1 MALVNYNIQKASN
14 TPESTILPVD
24 RYEWADDFKRLEQA
38 GRTVAYTTSDLAKN
52 YGGGGG
58 SSGNTASKELENAF
72 ARDLQELQRIRD
84 TKPDMRESEA
94 RMYFD
99 AAFNRPEYNTI
110 SPATKFSIAANMG
123 FKYSDDYYTKAA
135 NDVAEAN
142 AKQLTQ
148 ERLNLQNLAVE
159 VNPDAADWS
168 PEDQERFGRELEQNS
183 VYLAQNAQILG
194 NPVSTPVEINGA
206 LYATKQSMRSNVGFA
221 IKRLI
226 QQDPTISASR
236 LDAVEMRARQDMSAI
251 GVPLAMQN
259 IILND
264 IMRNYR
270 ELAADNTKSV
280 EEKVK
285 ELKNLNDYNTN
296 IFNLTLAENTG
307 IPSVEIYEK
316 IGNLY
321 PMLDEKGKNLVEQ
334 FGTNLTTATET
345 VRNNMA
351 GPNEAYNVAR
361 LFSQN
366 DSVTPL
372 ALNQSVVV
380 ATKAITKP
388 INEMT
393 LEDLKNDR
401 VVASANLAKLEQL
414 LQSPNF
420 INSTKDIVT
429 PADKQAF
436 SDIMQDYVN
445 AAIKNSIGVTL
456 FNADATFSFSA
467 DGTISPTSFWTSD
480 KNARESAARFNQQIT
495 HIKDVLSRVMPA
507 EEINGMIARAFTEN
521 NLNISAEERQRQRR
535 YSEQASKSAN
545 EEVNLRDID
554 QALSRTPLNIKVSTE
569 PFKSV
574 DEAAGV
580 YGAAT
585 PEQKKILHNKV
596 LLTLRER
603 VRDFIQ
609 SEKRLK
615 VLPQYQGLSPENFG
629 RILAT
634 EPDVENLIANSDG
647 TITVDDV
654 RNLYQAVKT
663 KDYKNPLNIKDNNQ
677 NWIGEVGSDGN
688 LVIFDTPD
696 NGIRAGSK
704 LIDTYVSRHGIGT
717 VKDFLNR
724 FAPDTENDTKAYI
737 KTVSNKL
744 GVKPTEFIDLTD
756 NVNKARL
763 LKTLID
769 VESPSRR
776 DDYTYDDIY
785 RIITTNPVDELTEET
800 RQLFQLQ

>member
-1 MALVNYNIQKASN
+1 MALVNYDIQKASN

-24 RYEWADDFKRLEQA
+24 RYEWADDFKRIAQA
-38 GRTVAYTTSDLAKN
+38 GRTVANTISDLSKN

-58 SSGNTASKELENAF
+58 GSSGSTASKELENAF

-99 AAFNRPEYNTI
+99 AAFNRPEYNVI
-110 SPATKFSIAANMG
+110 SPATKFAIAANMG
-123 FKYSDDYYTKAA
+123 FKYSEDYYTKAA

-148 ERLNLQNLAVE
+148 ERLDLQNLAVE

-168 PEDQERFGRELEQNS
+168 PAEQERFGREVAQDS
-183 VYLAQNAQILG
+183 VYFAQNAQILG

-206 LYATKQSMRSNVGFA
+206 LYATKQSMRRNVGFA

-226 QQDPTISASR
+226 QQEPLITTSG

-259 IILND
+259 SILNE
-264 IMRNYR
+264 IMSPYR

-280 EEKVK
+280 EQKAK
-285 ELKNLNDYNTN
+285 ELKNLNDLNTN
-296 IFNLTLAENTG
+296 LLNITLAGQTG
-307 IPSVEIYEK
+307 IPDVKIYEQL
-316 IGNLY
+316 GNLY
-321 PMLDEKGKNLVEQ
+321 PMLDNKGKKLVEQ

-372 ALNQSVVV
+372 ALNQSIVV

-393 LEDLKNDR
+393 YEDLKNDN
-401 VVASANLAKLEQL
+401 VIATANLAKLEQL

-436 SDIMQDYVN
+436 SDTMQSYVN

-456 FNADATFSFSA
+456 FNKDATFSFSA

-480 KNARESAARFNQQIT
+480 RNARESAARFNQQIT
-495 HIKDVLSRVMPA
+495 RIKEVLSKSIPA

-521 NLNISAEERQRQRR
+521 NLNISTEERQRQRR

-554 QALSRTPLNIKVSTE
+554 QALSRTPLNIRVSTE
-569 PFKSV
+569 PFESV

-585 PEQKKILHNKV
+585 PEQKKILRNKV

-603 VRDFIQ
+603 AKKGIMYQIRRSDLPFTSPTPYGDF
-609 SEKRLK
+609 E
-615 VLPQYQGLSPENFG
+615 
-629 RILAT
+629 T
-634 EPDVENLIANSDG
+634 EPDVANLIANSNG

-663 KDYKNPLNIKDNNQ
+663 KDYKNPLNIKDHNQ

-688 LVIFDTPD
+688 LVIFDTPE

-756 NVNKARL
+756 NVTKARL

-776 DDYTYDDIY
+776 NDYTYDDIY
-785 RIITTNPVDELTEET
+785 RIITTNPVDDLTEET

>member
-1 MALVNYNIQKASN
+1 MALVNYDIQKASN

-24 RYEWADDFKRLEQA
+24 RYELADDFKRIAQT
-38 GRTVAYTTSDLAKN
+38 GRTIAYTISNLSKN
-52 YGGGGG
+52 YGGGGR
-58 SSGNTASKELENAF
+58 SSGSTASKELENAF

-99 AAFNRPEYNTI
+99 AAFNRPEYNVI

-123 FKYSDDYYTKAA
+123 FKYSEDYYTKAA

-168 PEDQERFGRELEQNS
+168 PADQERFGREVEQNTI
-183 VYLAQNAQILG
+183 YLAQNAQILG
-194 NPVSTPVEINGA
+194 NPVSTPVEIDGA
-206 LYATKQSMRSNVGFA
+206 LYATKQSMRRNVGFA
-221 IKRLI
+221 VKRLI
-226 QQDPTISASR
+226 QQDPLITAAR

-259 IILND
+259 SILNE
-264 IMRNYR
+264 IMSPYHK
-270 ELAADNTKSV
+270 LAADNTKSV
-280 EEKVK
+280 EQKVK
-285 ELKNLNDYNTN
+285 ELKNVNDYNTN
-296 IFNLTLAENTG
+296 IFNLTLAGQTG
-307 IPSVEIYEK
+307 IPSPEIYEK

-321 PMLDEKGKNLVEQ
+321 PMLDEKGKKLVEQ
-334 FGTNLTTATET
+334 FGTNLATATET

-361 LFSQN
+361 LFSRN

-372 ALNQSVVV
+372 ALNQSIVV

-393 LEDLKNDR
+393 YEDLKNDN
-401 VVASANLAKLEQL
+401 VIATANLAKLEQL

-429 PADKQAF
+429 PADKQVF

-445 AAIKNSIGVTL
+445 AAIKNSIGITL

-480 KNARESAARFNQQIT
+480 KNARESAARLNQQIAR
-495 HIKDVLSRVMPA
+495 IKDVLSGVIPS

-521 NLNISAEERQRQRR
+521 NLNISAEERQEHRE
-535 YSEQASKSAN
+535 YSKSATEHVN
-545 EEVNLRDID
+545 EEINKRDIN
-554 QALSRTPLNIKVSTE
+554 QALSRTPLNIRVSAE
-569 PFKSV
+569 PFESV

-585 PEQKKILHNKV
+585 PEQKKILRNKV

-603 VRDFIQ
+603 AKKGIIHQIRRSDLPFASPTPYGDF
-609 SEKRLK
+609 E
-615 VLPQYQGLSPENFG
+615 
-629 RILAT
+629 T
-634 EPDVENLIANSDG
+634 EPDVANLIANSDG

-737 KTVSNKL
+737 KTVSSKL

-776 DDYTYDDIY
+776 NDYTYDDIY
-785 RIITTNPVDELTEET
+785 RIITTNPVDDLTEET

>member
-14 TPESTILPVD
+14 TSESTILPVD
-24 RYEWADDFKRLEQA
+24 RYEWADDFKRLAQA
-38 GRTVAYTTSDLAKN
+38 GRFAANTLSDLADN
-52 YGGGGG
+52 HRGSG

-123 FKYSDDYYTKAA
+123 FKYSDDYYTKSA
-135 NDVAEAN
+135 NDVAAAN
-142 AKQLTQ
+142 AEQLTQ
-148 ERLNLQNLAVE
+148 ERLNYQNLAIE
-159 VNPDAADWS
+159 VDPDVADLS
-168 PEDQERFGRELEQNS
+168 PADQERIGRELMQDS

-194 NPVSTPVEINGA
+194 NPVSTPIEKNGA
-206 LYATKQSMRSNVGFA
+206 LYATTQSMRRNVAFA
-221 IKRLI
+221 VKRSI
-226 QQDPTISASR
+226 QQEPLITASG
-236 LDAVEMRARQDMSAI
+236 LDAIEMQARQDMSTL

-259 IILND
+259 IIMND

-270 ELAADNTKSV
+270 KLAADNITSA
-280 EEKVK
+280 EQRAK

-296 IFNLTLAENTG
+296 IFNLALAEETG

-321 PMLDEKGKNLVEQ
+321 PVLDDKGKKLVEK
-334 FGTNLTTATET
+334 FGENLTTAVNAT
-345 VRNNMA
+345 RNNIA
-351 GPNEAYNVAR
+351 GPSVAYNTAR
-361 LFSQN
+361 LFN
-366 DSVTPL
+366 LNESVTPL
-372 ALNQSVVV
+372 ALNQATVV
-380 ATKAITKP
+380 ATQEITKP
-388 INEMT
+388 INEMA

-401 VVASANLAKLEQL
+401 VVASANLGKLEQL

-420 INSTKDIVT
+420 INSTKDIVA

-436 SDIMQDYVN
+436 SDVMQSYVN
-445 AAIKNSIGVTL
+445 AAIKNSIGVDL
-456 FNADATFSFSA
+456 FNADAAFSFSV

-480 KNARESAARFNQQIT
+480 RNARESAARFNQQIA
-495 HIKDVLSRVMPA
+495 HIKDVLSGVMPA
-507 EEINGMIARAFTEN
+507 EEINGIIARAFTEN

-545 EEVNLRDID
+545 EEVNLRNID
-554 QALSRTPLNIKVSTE
+554 QALGRTPLNIRTTAE
-569 PFKSV
+569 PFKDV
-574 DEAAGV
+574 DEAANI
-580 YGAAT
+580 YSAAT
-585 PEQKKILHNKV
+585 PEQKKILRNKV

-603 VRDFIQ
+603 AKEGIKYQVSRSDLPFSSPTPYGDF
-609 SEKRLK
+609 E
-615 VLPQYQGLSPENFG
+615 
-629 RILAT
+629 T
-634 EPDVENLIANSDG
+634 EPDVANLIANSNG

-663 KDYKNPLNIKDNNQ
+663 KDYKNPLNIKDHNQ

-763 LKTLID
+763 LKILID

-776 DDYTYDDIY
+776 NDYTYDDIY
-785 RIITTNPVDELTEET
+785 RIITTNPVNELTEET